1 MKMRRRLFYILY
13 AIIVLVL
20 FSASVALTHKFKI
33 PAVGSILA
41 LFIGYAMSTG
51 RIRTVVEFILNVFE
65 DNYYVD

>member
-20 FSASVALTHKFKI
+20 FSASVALTHFKI

-41 LFIGYAMSTG
+41 LFIGYAISTG
-51 RIRTVVEFILNVFE
+51 RIRTVVEFILNIFE
-65 DNYYVD
+65 NNYYLD

>member
-1 MKMRRRLFYILY
+1 MKLRRRLFYILY
-13 AIIVLVL
+13 AIIVIIL
-20 FSASVALTHKFKI
+20 FSISVALTHFKI

-65 DNYYVD
+65 DNYYLD